1 MIFNRPRAKTKP
13 KNPTIKL
20 SGSFHSAYG
29 FIEIGRKTYTSA
41 QTITVASGTSVTVTC
56 SARYGEQRAKCT
68 ITLNKKTVAAGT
80 GTSKATYTFA
90 VTDHCN
96 IEMNIKGTPIS
107 GYFYA
112 NITMPA

>member
-1 MIFNRPRAKTKP
+1 MIFNRPRAKAKP
-13 KNPTIKL
+13 QNPTIKL
-20 SGSFHSAYG
+20 SGSFHKAFG
-29 FIEIGRKTYTSA
+29 FVEIGGETYTRA

-56 SARYGEQRAKCT
+56 SAKYADQRAKCT
-68 ITLNKKTVAAGT
+68 ITLNKKIVAAGT
-80 GTSKATYTFA
+80 GTSAATYTFA

-96 IEMNIKGTPIS
+96 IEMIRRGTVTS

>member
-1 MIFNRPRAKTKP
+1 MIYNRPRVKTKP
-13 KNPTIKL
+13 KNPTIKI
-20 SGSFHSAYG
+20 SGSFHNAYG
-29 FIEIGRKTYTSA
+29 FVEIDGKTYTSA

-56 SARYGEQRAKCT
+56 SARYGDQRAKCT
-68 ITLNKKTVAAGT
+68 ITLNKKTVAVGT

-96 IEMNIKGTPIS
+96 IEMNLKGTTTS

-112 NITMPA
+112 DITMPA